1 MEPVARSQQPKRK
14 EYLRQY
20 REANKERLAEKDH
33 ALYMKNKEA
42 ILAQK
47 SQKFQC
53 EICGGKYT
61 HRHKNTHEKTLMHQ
75 QAVSA
80 TTSGSSS
87 SSPGAS

>member
-1 MEPVARSQQPKRK
+1 MEPIPRSQQPQRK
-14 EYLRQY
+14 EYLKQY

-33 ALYMKNKEA
+33 AKYIKNKEA